1 MTISQ
6 TVTLNNNAAVNY
18 VGQQAVVTGVG
29 WSIADQCIV
38 WRVRVRGDVLP
49 PIACHRSC
57 FDFAWPLDAVVEAAL
72 ARPNWTGLNIV
83 QLCVAGRMCQV
94 TIQRWA
100 EDTLH
105 IMSED
110 ILTGATTDQRLRQRN
125 KFLDTFIAEATKI
138 YDANR

>member
-1 MTISQ
+1 
-6 TVTLNNNAAVNY
+6 
-18 VGQQAVVTGVG
+18 
-29 WSIADQCIV
+29 
-38 WRVRVRGDVLP
+38 
-49 PIACHRSC
+49 
-57 FDFAWPLDAVVEAAL
+57 VEAAL
-72 ARPNWTGLNIV
+72 ARPNWTSLNIV